1 MFKRFLINV
10 VLSGLMF
17 LILIYARFL
26 GEFSIINVL
35 NGLFVVGILLFSVG
49 ILSITSAGQAFR
61 GIGFV
66 FKKLFSKKYT
76 STSYYEYLQKLDS
89 DKKEKPTGWPALLVG
104 IIYLALS
111 IIFSVIEY
119 L

>member
-1 MFKRFLINV
+1 MFKRFLINL

-17 LILIYARFL
+17 LILIYARFM
-26 GEFSIINVL
+26 GDYSTINVL
-35 NGLFVVGILLFSVG
+35 NGLFVVGILMFSVG
-49 ILSITSAGQAFR
+49 ILTITKAGNAFR

-66 FKKLFSKKYT
+66 FKKMFSKKYT
-76 STSYYEYLQKLDS
+76 STSYYEYLQTLDN

>member
-1 MFKRFLINV
+1 
-10 VLSGLMF
+10 MF
-17 LILIYARFL
+17 LILMYARFL
-26 GEFSIINVL
+26 GEFSTINVL
-35 NGLFVVGILLFSVG
+35 NALFVVGILMFSAG
-49 ILSITSAGQAFR
+49 ILTVTSAGQMFR

-66 FKKLFSKKYT
+66 FKKMFTKKYS
-76 STSYYEYLQKLDS
+76 STSYYDYLQKLDGS
-89 DKKEKPTGWPALLVG
+89 KKEKPSGWPALLVG